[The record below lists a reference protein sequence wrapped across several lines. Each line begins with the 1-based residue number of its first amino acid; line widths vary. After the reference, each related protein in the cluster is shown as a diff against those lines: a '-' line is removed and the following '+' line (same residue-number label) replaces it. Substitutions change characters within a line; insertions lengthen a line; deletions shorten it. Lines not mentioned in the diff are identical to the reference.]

1 MKNKIII
8 IGSGFSSLASSC
20 YLAKLGYSVTILEK
34 NSSIGGRARVFKKDG
49 FKFDIGPTWYWMPDV
64 FERFFNDF
72 NKKSSDYYSL
82 DKLSPAYQV

>member
-49 FKFDIGPTWYWMPDV
+49 FKLTSTQLK
-64 FERFFNDF
+64 FFNKWKYKEF
-72 NKKSSDYYSL
+72 SKPDYNWYF
-82 DKLSPAYQV
+82 AHCC